1 MQYVASPWAKLGQ
14 NNFGLAQNF
23 WWRTHIFSCFAA
35 ETNLCTTFFG
45 QMFAQSISNL
55 CKPDNFYSKC
65 INKETIFI
73 FLQQILFYCDL
84 CYFVAI
90 LILSWFTR
98 FLRKILVCQ
107 IWIAQFFLTNCM
119 SDDSPSSLRSNYIP
133 TKFNLTPHAYIL
145 LSYLSQIPPFVEFL
159 PNFLSM
165 VGKVFVRLDE

>member
-1 MQYVASPWAKLGQ
+1 MHYLISPHPCKLGYRFLPWNPEAEVSGNSDRDQ
-14 NNFGLAQNF
+14 TPRHAVCREPVSQARTKFFGLAQKF

-45 QMFAQSISNL
+45 QMFAQSITNL

-84 CYFVAI
+84 HYFVA
-90 LILSWFTR
+90 ILSWFTR

-107 IWIAQFFLTNCM
+107 IWIAQFF
-119 SDDSPSSLRSNYIP
+119 
-133 TKFNLTPHAYIL
+133 
-145 LSYLSQIPPFVEFL
+145 
-159 PNFLSM
+159 
-165 VGKVFVRLDE
+165 